1 MRYVVAVDIGGTDI
15 KAALVNEKLEV
26 ITSSLRPTPKHD
38 SSAAKTIAIIKEIVD
53 ELSKGYTVSA
63 LGVCVCGVFDDAH
76 GICIWSG
83 NLDWKNIHLQE
94 LLAEKLGIPVVAG
107 HDIRTAGTAEMRSG
121 AALGYLNSIFIAIG
135 TGIAA
140 SLVIDGVIRSADGY
154 AGEIGHLNV
163 GGDAQ
168 CVCGR
173 QGCLEAEA
181 SALAISTAYEKASG
195 SSGVS
200 TEEIATLVRQGD
212 PIAQKVW
219 SDAMLALARACETL
233 ITTLSPEAIIF
244 GGGLAKSRELLIDP
258 ISAELDKR
266 LTFQRKPEL
275 KIAHYDSKAGTIGS
289 AMAAFD
295 LIDEAL

>member
-15 KAALVNEKLEV
+15 KAALVNENLE
-26 ITSSLRPTPKHD
+26 IISSSLRPTPKQD
-38 SSAAKTIAIIKEIVD
+38 STAAKTIATIKEIVD

-63 LGVCVCGVFDDAH
+63 LGVCVCGVFDDVN

-94 LLAEKLGIPVVAG
+94 LLAQELSIPVVAG

-121 AALGYLNSIFIAIG
+121 AAAGYTNSIFIAIG

-140 SLVIDGVIRSADGY
+140 SLVMDGMIRSADGY
-154 AGEIGHLNV
+154 AGEIGHLDV

-173 QGCLEAEA
+173 TGCLEAQA
-181 SALAISTAYEKASG
+181 SALAISTAYEKAAG
-195 SSGVS
+195 KSGVS
-200 TEEIATLVRQGD
+200 TEEISKLVSDGD
-212 PIAQKVW
+212 PIASKVW
-219 SDAMLALARACETL
+219 NDAMLALARACEVL

-244 GGGLAKSRELLIDP
+244 GGGLAKSRELLINP
-258 ISAELDKR
+258 ISEALDKR

-275 KIAHYDSKAGTIGS
+275 KIAHYESTAGTVGC

-295 LIDEAL
+295 LINEAQ

>member
-15 KAALVNEKLEV
+15 KAALVNENLEV
-26 ITSSLRPTPKHD
+26 ISSSLRPTPKQD
-38 SSAAKTIAIIKEIVD
+38 SSAAKTIAAISEIVD
-53 ELSKGYTVSA
+53 ELSEGYTVSA

-76 GICIWSG
+76 GVCIWSG
-83 NLDWKNIHLQE
+83 NLGWKDIHLEE
-94 LLAEKLGIPVVAG
+94 LLAKKLGIPVVAG
-107 HDIRTAGTAEMRSG
+107 HDIRTAATAEIRSG
-121 AALGYLNSIFIAIG
+121 TALGYSNSIFIAIG

-140 SLVIDGVIRSADGY
+140 ALVIDGAIRSADGY

-173 QGCLEAEA
+173 TGCLEAEA

-195 SSGVS
+195 SNGVS
-200 TEEIATLVRQGD
+200 TEEIATLVRNGD
-212 PIAQKVW
+212 TIAQKVW
-219 SDAMLALARACETL
+219 NDATLALARACESL

-244 GGGLAKSRELLIDP
+244 GGGLAKSRDLLIDP

-266 LTFQRKPEL
+266 LTFQRKPQL
-275 KIAHYDSKAGTIGS
+275 KIAFYEAQAGTMGS

-295 LIDEAL
+295 LIKEAL

>member
-15 KAALVNEKLEV
+15 KAALVNENLEV
-26 ITSSLRPTPKHD
+26 ISSSLRSTPKND
-38 SSAAKTIAIIKEIVD
+38 SSASKTIAAINEIVED
-53 ELSKGYTVSA
+53 LSKGYTVSA
-63 LGVCVCGVFDDAH
+63 LGVCVCGVFDDAN

-107 HDIRTAGTAEMRSG
+107 HDIRTAGTAELRSG
-121 AALGYLNSIFIAIG
+121 AALGYSNSIFIAIG

-140 SLVIDGVIRSADGY
+140 SLVIDGTIRSADGY

-173 QGCLEAEA
+173 TGCLEAEA
-181 SALAISTAYEKASG
+181 SALAISSAYEKASG
-195 SSGVS
+195 FSGVS
-200 TEEIATLVRQGD
+200 TEEIATLVREGD
-212 PIAQKVW
+212 PVAQKVW
-219 SDAMLALARACETL
+219 GDAMLALARACETL

-295 LIDEAL
+295 LINEAK

>member
-1 MRYVVAVDIGGTDI
+1 MKYVVAVDIGGTDI
-15 KAALVNEKLEV
+15 KAALVNENLEV
-26 ITSSLRPTPKHD
+26 ISSSLRSTPKND
-38 SSAAKTIAIIKEIVD
+38 SRAAKTIAAIKEIVKD
-53 ELSKGYTVSA
+53 LSKGYTVSA
-63 LGVCVCGVFDDAH
+63 LGVCVCGVFDDEN

-121 AALGYLNSIFIAIG
+121 AALGYSNSIFIAIG

-140 SLVIDGVIRSADGY
+140 SLVIDGTIRSADGY

-163 GGDAQ
+163 GGGAQ

-173 QGCLEAEA
+173 IGCLEAEA

-195 SSGVS
+195 SSGVG
-200 TEEIATLVRQGD
+200 TEEIATLVREGD
-212 PIAQKVW
+212 PVAQKVW
-219 SDAMLALARACETL
+219 GDAMLALARACEIL

-244 GGGLAKSRELLIDP
+244 GGGLAKSRDLLIDP

-275 KIAHYDSKAGTIGS
+275 KIAHYDARAGTIGS

-295 LIDEAL
+295 LINGAL

>member
-1 MRYVVAVDIGGTDI
+1 VRYVVAVDIGGTDI
-15 KAALVNEKLEV
+15 KAALVNENLEV
-26 ITSSLRPTPKHD
+26 ISSSLRSTPKND
-38 SSAAKTIAIIKEIVD
+38 SSASKTIAAINEIVED
-53 ELSKGYTVSA
+53 LSKGYTVSA
-63 LGVCVCGVFDDAH
+63 LGVCVCGVFDDAN

-107 HDIRTAGTAEMRSG
+107 HDIRTAGTAELRSG
-121 AALGYLNSIFIAIG
+121 AALGYSNSIFIAIG

-140 SLVIDGVIRSADGY
+140 SLVIDGTIRSADGY

-173 QGCLEAEA
+173 TGCLEAEA
-181 SALAISTAYEKASG
+181 SALAISSAYEKASG
-195 SSGVS
+195 FSGVS
-200 TEEIATLVRQGD
+200 TEEIATLVREGD
-212 PIAQKVW
+212 PVAQKVW
-219 SDAMLALARACETL
+219 GDAMLALARACETL

-295 LIDEAL
+295 LINEAK

>member
-15 KAALVNEKLEV
+15 KAALVNENLEV
-26 ITSSLRPTPKHD
+26 ISSSLRSTPKND
-38 SSAAKTIAIIKEIVD
+38 SSASKTIAAINEIVED
-53 ELSKGYTVSA
+53 LSKGYTVSA
-63 LGVCVCGVFDDAH
+63 LGVCVCGVFDDEN

-121 AALGYLNSIFIAIG
+121 AALGYSNSIFIAIG

-140 SLVIDGVIRSADGY
+140 SLVIDGTIRSADGY

-163 GGDAQ
+163 GGHAQ

-173 QGCLEAEA
+173 TGCLEAEA
-181 SALAISTAYEKASG
+181 SALAISSAYEKASG
-195 SSGVS
+195 FSGVS
-200 TEEIATLVRQGD
+200 TEEIATLVREGD
-212 PIAQKVW
+212 PVAQKVW
-219 SDAMLALARACETL
+219 GDAMLALARACETL

-258 ISAELDKR
+258 ISAELDQR

-295 LIDEAL
+295 LINEAK

>member
-1 MRYVVAVDIGGTDI
+1 VRYVVAVDIGGTDI
-15 KAALVNEKLEV
+15 KAALVNENLEV
-26 ITSSLRPTPKHD
+26 ISSSLRPTPKQD
-38 SSAAKTIAIIKEIVD
+38 SSAAKTIAAISEIVD
-53 ELSKGYTVSA
+53 ELSEGYTVSA

-76 GICIWSG
+76 GVCIWSG
-83 NLDWKNIHLQE
+83 NLGWKDIHLEE
-94 LLAEKLGIPVVAG
+94 LLAKKLGIPVVAG
-107 HDIRTAGTAEMRSG
+107 HDIRTAATAEIRSG
-121 AALGYLNSIFIAIG
+121 TALGYSNSIFIAIG

-140 SLVIDGVIRSADGY
+140 ALVIDGAIRSADGY

-173 QGCLEAEA
+173 TGCLEAEA

-195 SSGVS
+195 SNGVS
-200 TEEIATLVRQGD
+200 TEEIATLVRNGD
-212 PIAQKVW
+212 TIAQKVW
-219 SDAMLALARACETL
+219 NDATLALARACESL

-244 GGGLAKSRELLIDP
+244 GGGLAKSRDLLIDP

-266 LTFQRKPEL
+266 LTFQRKPQL
-275 KIAHYDSKAGTIGS
+275 KIAFYEAQAGTMGS

-295 LIDEAL
+295 LIKEAL

>member
-15 KAALVNEKLEV
+15 KAALVNENLEV
-26 ITSSLRPTPKHD
+26 ISSSLRPTPKND
-38 SSAAKTIAIIKEIVD
+38 GSATKTIAAIKEIVD
-53 ELSKGYTVSA
+53 KLSEGYTVSA
-63 LGVCVCGVFDDAH
+63 LGVCVCGVFDDAD

-121 AALGYLNSIFIAIG
+121 AALGYSNSIFIAIG

-140 SLVIDGVIRSADGY
+140 SLVIDGAIRSAAGY

-163 GGDAQ
+163 GGNAQ

-173 QGCLEAEA
+173 TGCLEAEA

-200 TEEIATLVRQGD
+200 TEEIATLVREGN

-219 SDAMLALARACETL
+219 GDAMLALARACETL

-258 ISAELDKR
+258 ISSELDKR

-295 LIDEAL
+295 LINGAL

>member
-1 MRYVVAVDIGGTDI
+1 VRYVVAVDIGGTDI
-15 KAALVNEKLEV
+15 KAALVNENLEV
-26 ITSSLRPTPKHD
+26 ISSSLRPTPKND
-38 SSAAKTIAIIKEIVD
+38 GSATKTIAAIKEIVD
-53 ELSKGYTVSA
+53 KLSEGYTVSA
-63 LGVCVCGVFDDAH
+63 LGVCVCGVFDDAD

-121 AALGYLNSIFIAIG
+121 AALGYSNSIFIAIG

-140 SLVIDGVIRSADGY
+140 SLVIDGAIRSAAGY

-163 GGDAQ
+163 GGNAQ

-173 QGCLEAEA
+173 TGCLEAEA

-200 TEEIATLVRQGD
+200 TEEIATLVREGN

-219 SDAMLALARACETL
+219 GDAMLALARACETL

-258 ISAELDKR
+258 ISSELDKR

-295 LIDEAL
+295 LINGAL

>member
-1 MRYVVAVDIGGTDI
+1 VRYVVAVDIGGTDI
-15 KAALVNEKLEV
+15 KAALVNENLEV
-26 ITSSLRPTPKHD
+26 ISSSLRPTPKHD
-38 SSAAKTIAIIKEIVD
+38 SSAAKTIATIKEIVD
-53 ELSKGYTVSA
+53 ELSNGYTISA
-63 LGVCVCGVFDDAH
+63 LGVCVCGVFDDDH

-94 LLAEKLGIPVVAG
+94 LLAEKIGIPVVAG

-121 AALGYLNSIFIAIG
+121 AALGYSNSIFIAIG

-140 SLVIDGVIRSADGY
+140 ALVIDGAIRSADGY

-163 GGDAQ
+163 GGNAQ

-173 QGCLEAEA
+173 TGCLEAEA

-200 TEEIATLVRQGD
+200 TEEIATLVREGN

-258 ISAELDKR
+258 ISAELNKR

-295 LIDEAL
+295 LINGAL

>member
-15 KAALVNEKLEV
+15 KAALVNENLEV
-26 ITSSLRPTPKHD
+26 ISSSLRPTPKHD
-38 SSAAKTIAIIKEIVD
+38 SSAAKTIATIKEIVD
-53 ELSKGYTVSA
+53 ELSNGYTISA
-63 LGVCVCGVFDDAH
+63 LGVCVCGVFDDDH

-94 LLAEKLGIPVVAG
+94 LLAEKIGIPVVAG

-121 AALGYLNSIFIAIG
+121 AALGYSNSIFIAIG

-140 SLVIDGVIRSADGY
+140 ALVIDGAIRSADGY

-163 GGDAQ
+163 GGNAQ

-173 QGCLEAEA
+173 TGCLEAEA
-181 SALAISTAYEKASG
+181 SALAISNAYEKASG

-200 TEEIATLVRQGD
+200 TEEIATLVREGNQ
-212 PIAQKVW
+212 IAQKVW

-258 ISAELDKR
+258 ISAELSKR

-289 AMAAFD
+289 AMAAFN
-295 LIDEAL
+295 LINGAL

>member
-1 MRYVVAVDIGGTDI
+1 MRYVVAIDIGGTDI
-15 KAALVNEKLEV
+15 KAALVNENLEIV
-26 ITSSLRPTPKHD
+26 SSSLRPTPKLD
-38 SSAAKTIAIIKEIVD
+38 STAMKTIAMIKEIVD

-63 LGVCVCGVFDDAH
+63 LGVCVCGVFDDAN

-94 LLAEKLGIPVVAG
+94 LLAQELAIPVVAG
-107 HDIRTAGTAEMRSG
+107 HDIRTAGTAEMRNG
-121 AALGYLNSIFIAIG
+121 AAAGYTNSIFIAIG

-140 SLVIDGVIRSADGY
+140 SLMIDGLIRSAEGY
-154 AGEIGHLNV
+154 AGEIGHLDV

-173 QGCLEAEA
+173 KGCLEAQA
-181 SALAISTAYEKASG
+181 SALAISTAYEKAAG
-195 SSGVS
+195 KSGVS
-200 TEEIATLVRQGD
+200 TEEIAKLVREGD
-212 PIAQKVW
+212 PIASKVW
-219 SDAMLALARACETL
+219 NDAMLALARACEVL

-244 GGGLAKSRELLIDP
+244 GGGLAKSRELLIYP
-258 ISAELDKR
+258 ISDALDKR

-275 KIAHYDSKAGTIGS
+275 KIAHYESTAGTVGC

-295 LIDEAL
+295 LINEAL